1 MSPVNKVDVFI
12 ISFSMIQDYIF
23 PQLHEIIN
31 TYKPDMLWNDAGWL
45 APSWYWNAT
54 VFLAW
59 LYNERYG
66 GRPLILV
73 GVIHYPGTLTSSHI
87 NDPTHTN
94 IHANKRY

>member
-1 MSPVNKVDVFI
+1 MN
-12 ISFSMIQDYIF
+12 QDYIF

-66 GRPLILV
+66 
-73 GVIHYPGTLTSSHI
+73 SSPHGHVSYS
-87 NDPTHTN
+87 D
-94 IHANKRY
+94 RSLDCL

>member
-1 MSPVNKVDVFI
+1 
-12 ISFSMIQDYIF
+12 MIQDYIF
-23 PQLHEIIN
+23 PQLREIIN

-66 GRPLILV
+66 
-73 GVIHYPGTLTSSHI
+73 SSLLGHVRGLFLWVLWQGSRLPMI
-87 NDPTHTN
+87 GA
-94 IHANKRY
+94 I